1 MARTFREVL
10 LCCTPRFNCSRH
22 ALQPG
27 TKLGLGVQ
35 CIGGGAVRLA
45 PIERHSFTGAAKPL
59 HGREQQLHRLI
70 GGQRCRKAGTQ
81 PIFGRCAFRGGGLH
95 SLPALQRRLLID
107 GFQ

>member
-1 MARTFREVL
+1 MYICLGALNGPDVQGGAAL
-10 LCCTPRFNCSRH
+10 LY
-22 ALQPG
+22 AALQLQQALLQPG

-70 GGQRCRKAGTQ
+70 GGQCCGKAGIQ
-81 PIFGRCAFRGGGLH
+81 LLLQYGQRGV
-95 SLPALQRRLLID
+95 
-107 GFQ
+107 FQ